1 VEKVGRFYPSAQN
14 CGRRVERN
22 SLSIQLRDGG
32 AAPPSRSYIMGEQ
45 VANNRETQEVMYLHE
60 KDGVWY
66 ILSEPKSPGLVKKE
80 YIPVGNR
87 LVYPKKWG
95 RKKAAEVFI
104 QHLIND
110 SEEVKRNAEE
120 KLNILVKLKEEIK
133 DWK

>member
-1 VEKVGRFYPSAQN
+1 MVYP
-14 CGRRVERN
+14 
-22 SLSIQLRDGG
+22 LR
-32 AAPPSRSYIMGEQ
+32 AKESRLGKE
-45 VANNRETQEVMYLHE
+45 
-60 KDGVWY
+60 GVY
-66 ILSEPKSPGLVKKE
+66 PKGH
-80 YIPVGNR
+80 R

>member
-1 VEKVGRFYPSAQN
+1 
-14 CGRRVERN
+14 
-22 SLSIQLRDGG
+22 
-32 AAPPSRSYIMGEQ
+32 MGEQ
-45 VANNRETQEVMYLHE
+45 VANNRETQEVMYLRE
-60 KDGVWY
+60 KDGEWY

-80 YIPVGNR
+80 YVPMGNR